1 MEEAGVRDRDN
12 DCENVNAFAIFSVAI
27 PKELLRTIL
36 VYLTFFRA
44 IYFALIWKH
53 FPASRHKLEYFPAR
67 FFLWIVVIDL
77 LTSSVETTL

>member
-1 MEEAGVRDRDN
+1 MTYLSSLLMEEAGVRDRDN

-53 FPASRHKLEYFPAR
+53 FPAGVFPRAFFSMNSRY
-67 FFLWIVVIDL
+67 
-77 LTSSVETTL
+77 

>member
-1 MEEAGVRDRDN
+1 MTYLSSLLMEEAGVRDRDN

-27 PKELLRTIL
+27 PKELLRAIL

-53 FPASRHKLEYFPAR
+53 FPAGVFPRA
-67 FFLWIVVIDL
+67 FFP
-77 LTSSVETTL
+77 

>member
-1 MEEAGVRDRDN
+1 MTYLSSLLMEEAGVRDRDN

-27 PKELLRTIL
+27 LKELLRTIL

-53 FPASRHKLEYFPAR
+53 FPASRHILEYFPAR
-67 FFLWIVVIDL
+67 FFP
-77 LTSSVETTL
+77 